1 MVRRLERLQVCG
13 HSVAGAQL
21 CLLHRTIG
29 STLAFSYNWLTYE
42 FTRLASALAREV
54 TMVSLKVLC

>member
-1 MVRRLERLQVCG
+1 MCG